1 MWLAALIKRI
11 WVCVSDPFDEIRVAK
26 AILESLKGSAP
37 DVVELQNI
45 LEQIE
50 RYIKG
55 KRFLLVLD
63 DLWSEESQKWEQ
75 LKYTL
80 LCGSPGSR
88 ILATTRKKNVAKII
102 GCSES
107 DMFSLGQLSEEECW
121 SLEIVAKCKGLHL
134 AAKTIGSLCSGKSRG
149 ELQSILESEVWE
161 LEEAE
166 VDLFPHL
173 WLSYYDLPSALRQ
186 CFSYCT
192 AFPKDYR
199 LEMIQSWMA
208 QGYLREKRTEDME
221 KIGEKYFQELAM
233 HGSIVA
239 CHMHDIVH
247 DFAQFI
253 IKNECFVLEANDSE
267 DASINPFPKGAR
279 HSRIVLGDVPPLSL
293 NGLKRLHSLEVQCSG
308 TTVPPS
314 PKSKAKGTE
323 FDNKALQISD
333 ITIATR
339 YL

>member
-1 MWLAALIKRI
+1 MERHWENNYG
-11 WVCVSDPFDEIRVAK
+11 EIN
-26 AILESLKGSAP
+26 
-37 DVVELQNI
+37 VVELQNI

-166 VDLFPHL
+166 
-173 WLSYYDLPSALRQ
+173 

-253 IKNECFVLEANDSE
+253 TKNECFVLEANDSE

-293 NGLKRLHSLEVQCSG
+293 NGLKRLHSLKVQCSG
-308 TTVPPS
+308 MTT
-314 PKSKAKGTE
+314 
-323 FDNKALQISD
+323 
-333 ITIATR
+333 ITGI
-339 YL
+339 